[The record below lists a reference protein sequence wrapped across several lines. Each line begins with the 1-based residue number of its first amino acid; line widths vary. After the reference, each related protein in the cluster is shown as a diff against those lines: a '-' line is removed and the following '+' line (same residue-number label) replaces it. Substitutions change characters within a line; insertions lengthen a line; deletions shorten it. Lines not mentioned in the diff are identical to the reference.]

1 MFRDSFQHRFVTVF
15 SSAGSKPLAIWD
27 VHTRNGNSRRLTD
40 EDIRSLAFELA
51 GVNVATTYMVAPCA
65 PCPSLSIK
73 LPFLVLLLK
82 NMKKFFSFEVQIL
95 DDRDSLRR
103 LRFSN
108 YQSSTRI
115 DSFSTTMPLSLVPNW
130 NHVQLNLAEF
140 IRRTYGSNYRETVRL
155 QIHANVRIK
164 RIYFCDRLY
173 TNDETP
179 SDLRLF
185 PIVRPNRLVQMRAQQ
200 KAAKFPPEPIESVRP
215 PTPVQDAGVSGDQPQ
230 NELVSAAQC
239 ADGVEL

>member
-1 MFRDSFQHRFVTVF
+1 MFRDTFQHRFVTVF

-27 VHTRNGNSRRLTD
+27 VQTKNGNSRRLTD
-40 EDIRSLAFELA
+40 EDIRSLVFELT

-65 PCPSLSIK
+65 PCPSLCVK
-73 LPFLVLLLK
+73 LPFLILLLK

-95 DDRDSLRR
+95 DDRQSLRR

-108 YQSSTRI
+108 YQSTTRI

-130 NHVQLNLAEF
+130 NQVQLNLAEF
-140 IRRTYGSNYRETVRL
+140 IRRSYGTNYIETVRL

-179 SDLRLF
+179 NDLRLL
-185 PIVRPNRLVQMRAQQ
+185 PVRPNRLVQMRIQQ
-200 KAAKFPPEPIESVRP
+200 KTAKFPSVPIESVRP
-215 PTPVQDAGVSGDQPQ
+215 TTPVENAGVPVAIE
-230 NELVSAAQC
+230 NEKLTEVQC
-239 ADGVEL
+239 SDGTEI